1 MSLYKSTSKSARN
14 KKEGRASTNYNDQAT
29 AWLEFTERMKRLGE
43 VPAGGLPQRAPVRG
57 VAAGHPQ
64 GSPDSP
70 QGWPPLSTAHISP
83 QIEYTVG
90 ASLLK
95 VSRGGVSTQVGGGKR
110 QNIKQFSKQ
119 SRQRLMRTIARIR
132 RDADLPMFVTLTYPN
147 DYPHPAKSKVH
158 LDMFFKRFHRRYPK
172 AGGIWKLEPQERGA
186 PHYHLLIWGVEYL
199 ELLTWVPQAW
209 FEIAG
214 NGDQLHLRWHKGQL
228 GNGNLP
234 CVAKVKSFKG
244 VWAYAAKYLGKTFE
258 AAGWGKMWTGRFWGV
273 IGRENI
279 PFGEAIVQAI
289 EYKQATRMMRYQR
302 RFAKLRRPTVG
313 RSLTIFCD
321 ADQWIEK
328 LIPDNS

>member
-29 AWLEFTERMKRLGE
+29 AWLEFTERMKRLSERASERTGPPGRE
-43 VPAGGLPQRAPVRG
+43 EAGPEAHRSGAT
-57 VAAGHPQ
+57 VA
-64 GSPDSP
+64 
-70 QGWPPLSTAHISP
+70 PLSTAHISP

-95 VSRGGVSTQVGGGKR
+95 VSRGGVSAQVGGGKR

-199 ELLTWVPQAW
+199 ELLKWVPQAW

-214 NGDQLHLRWHKGQL
+214 GGDELHLKWHKGQL

-279 PFGEAIVQAI
+279 PFGEAISRAI
-289 EYKQATRMMRYQR
+289 GYSQATRMMRYQR
-302 RFAKLRRPTVG
+302 RFAKIRRPTVG

-321 ADQWIEK
+321 ADQWVEK